1 MEIKKIKVK
10 DIVESISVTHN
21 FKTEKLYA
29 VNTSDV
35 LNGDFLTPEL
45 HPVNELKGQFKKTI
59 KNKDILFSEIRPAN
73 RRFARV
79 ELDDTSKY
87 VVSTKLMVL
96 RKKNKD
102 VNLDYFYY
110 WLTSNETLRNLQS
123 RAENRIG
130 SFPQIT
136 FDLLGEYVV
145 PVPDDLIQNK
155 ISQVLKSIDYKI
167 KINNKIFKELESI
180 AKTIYDYWFL
190 QFEFPNNEG
199 KPYKSSGGKMLW
211 SEELKRVIPESW
223 EVKNLLEN
231 NLCSDIKVGVD
242 NFTLKNYL
250 STAQINIEEITDGED
265 ITYDNRENRANMQP
279 IKNSVWFAKMK
290 STIKHLT
297 LTENSDW
304 FIDKYILST
313 GFQGIKCRQESLS
326 YIHCVVNSN
335 WFENHKDVIS
345 HGSTQKGINYED
357 LKNIMIS
364 IPPSRILNE
373 FSKLVYPLLMNKLSI
388 IKENQ
393 EISSLRDFLLPLL
406 MNGQVSIKRS
416 K

>member
-45 HPVNELKGQFKKTI
+45 HPVNDLKGQFKKTI

-110 WLTSNETLRNLQS
+110 WLTSNGTLRNLQS

-136 FDLLGEYVV
+136 FDLLGEYIV
-145 PVPDDLIQNK
+145 PIPDDLIQNK
-155 ISQVLKSIDYKI
+155 ISQVLKSIDHKI
-167 KINNKIFKELESI
+167 KINNKIIKELESM

-190 QFEFPNNEG
+190 QFEFPNGEG
-199 KPYKSSGGKMLW
+199 KPYKTSGGKMVW
-211 SEELKRVIPESW
+211 NEELKREIPDGWKTDKIGDILFEEEKSKIQVNAAKDNGIYPFFTSGVSILSFD
-223 EVKNLLEN
+223 EYFVDGFNIFLNTGGNPDVKAYNGKCAYSTDTWCISAEDYSFVLYYYLLKF
-231 NLCSDIKVGVD
+231 LPQFDQLFFSGSG
-242 NFTLKNYL
+242 L
-250 STAQINIEEITDGED
+250 
-265 ITYDNRENRANMQP
+265 
-279 IKNSVWFAKMK
+279 
-290 STIKHLT
+290 KHLQKDVFK
-297 LTENSDW
+297 N
-304 FIDKYILST
+304 KYILLPS
-313 GFQGIKCRQESLS
+313 IK
-326 YIHCVVNSN
+326 V
-335 WFENHKDVIS
+335 
-345 HGSTQKGINYED
+345 
-357 LKNIMIS
+357 LKS
-364 IPPSRILNE
+364 FNE
-373 FSKLVYPLLMNKLSI
+373 FCSSI
-388 IKENQ
+388 WKKHTNQ
-393 EISSLRDFLLPLL
+393 LIQNLELASLRDFLLPLL
-406 MNGQVSIKRS
+406 MNGQVFFK
-416 K
+416 